1 MAAVKKKTAKR
12 KVPRHKTAKKKVAK
26 KRAKQKTTPQ
36 KKTAKNPKG
45 AGAQEIIIDWD
56 KVDAMGV
63 IQCTGEEIA
72 SVLGISYD
80 TLERACKRDKK
91 IKFADY
97 IEQKKKGGKASLRRK
112 QWKLAEK
119 GNATMLIWLGKN
131 MLNQKDKSEV
141 SGPDG
146 GPVESRVTLT
156 KDLTKEE
163 LEKELAK
170 YGIKS

>member
-1 MAAVKKKTAKR
+1 MSPAKK
-12 KVPRHKTAKKKVAK
+12 KTAKKKVK
-26 KRAKQKTTPQ
+26 KRPKRKTIPQ

-45 AGAQEIIIDWD
+45 AGAREIEIDWA
-56 KVDAMGV
+56 KVDAMGA
-63 IQCTGEEIA
+63 IQCTGEEMSA
-72 SVLGISYD
+72 VLGIDYD
-80 TLERACKRDKK
+80 TLASACKREKN
-91 IKFADY
+91 IKFSDY

-141 SGPDG
+141 SGPDD
-146 GPVESRVTLT
+146 GPINTKMTLT

-170 YGIKS
+170 YGIKKR